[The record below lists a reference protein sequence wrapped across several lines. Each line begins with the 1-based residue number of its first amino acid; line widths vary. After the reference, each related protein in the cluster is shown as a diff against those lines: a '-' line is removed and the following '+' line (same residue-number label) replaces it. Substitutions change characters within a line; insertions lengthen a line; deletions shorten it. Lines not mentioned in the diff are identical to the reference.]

1 MLRVQIARGASLS
14 LTRRVDGPLCIPVD
28 GGDRDLP
35 EAWSLPWFVVP
46 EEGGAAV
53 LLHGEHHQPVAR
65 LEPGD
70 VFRHGELT
78 VRLEVEPDDDPRTD
92 PVFTLHRP
100 ARLALAFPDGRR
112 VPLVARPLV
121 IGTSPESDVVLSDPA
136 VSARHGQVHRVGN
149 AWMLTDLASTNGV
162 WIGGARV
169 ASAALGPGVTITL
182 GRTRVECVPEAAAPA
197 ALVAPSLVGTSPA
210 MDRVRAAIARYAPAP
225 YPVLIEGESGVGK
238 ELVAREIHR
247 LGPNRDGPLVTVNC
261 AAIAPDVIESE
272 LFGHE
277 RGAFTGAVGRRRG
290 LFEEAHQGTL
300 FLDEIGDL
308 PLPLQVKLLRVL
320 ETGELRRVGGEQTI
334 RARPRVVSATLRDLN
349 AMVAEGRFREDLFFR
364 LADLRVTVPP
374 LRERQGDIPALIDAL
389 LSRIGAD
396 TGRHCRIEERAV
408 GRMAMH
414 PWAGNVRELLMVLK
428 RAVFLCE
435 GEVIGLREL
444 RFEPAGRSASL
455 RPRSEPPAPM
465 PPSLPGRWPEEVARG
480 DLPALH
486 RWCDG
491 NLTRMAAIT
500 GMARSTLRER
510 IRRHGAYAGAAE
522 EARLTAGSLDPRMVR
537 R

>member
-1 MLRVQIARGASLS
+1 MLRVHIARGTSLS

-28 GGDRDLP
+28 REDRDLP

-46 EEGGAAV
+46 DEDGVAV
-53 LLHGEHHQPVAR
+53 LLHGEHHQPLAR
-65 LEPGD
+65 LAPGE
-70 VFRHGELT
+70 VYRHGDLS
-78 VRLEVEPDDDPRTD
+78 VRLVADADDDPGTD
-92 PVFTLHRP
+92 PLFTLRTP
-100 ARLALAFPDGRR
+100 GGLALAFPDGRR
-112 VPLVARPLV
+112 VPLGARPLV
-121 IGTSPESDVVLSDPA
+121 IGTAPGTDVVLADPA
-136 VSARHGQVHRVGN
+136 VSARHGQVHRVGR
-149 AWMLTDLASTNGV
+149 AWMLTDLGSTNGV

-169 ASAALGPGVTITL
+169 PTAALGPGVTVTL
-182 GRTRVECVPEAAAPA
+182 GRTRVECVPDVAPPDE
-197 ALVAPSLVGTSPA
+197 VIAPSLVGASPA
-210 MDRVRAAIARYAPAP
+210 MDRVRAAIARFAPAP
-225 YPVLIEGESGVGK
+225 YPVLVGGESGVGK

-247 LGPNRDGPLVTVNC
+247 MGPHRDGPLVTVNC

-277 RGAFTGAVGRRRG
+277 KGAFTGAVGRRRG

-334 RARPRVVSATLRDLN
+334 RARPRVVSATLRDLP

-364 LADLRVTVPP
+364 LADFQVTVPP
-374 LRERQGDIPALIDAL
+374 LRERQGDIPALVEAL
-389 LSRIGAD
+389 LRRIGAD

-408 GRMAMH
+408 GRMVLH
-414 PWAGNVRELLMVLK
+414 PWPGNVRELLAVLK

-435 GEVIGLREL
+435 GDVIGLREL
-444 RFEPAGRSASL
+444 RFETKGRPA
-455 RPRSEPPAPM
+455 RPRREAPAPM
-465 PPSLPGRWPEEVARG
+465 PPSLPGRWPDEVQRG

-486 RWCDG
+486 RWCEG

-510 IRRHGAYAGAAE
+510 IRRHGDYAGAADD
-522 EARLTAGSLDPRMVR
+522 ARLTGVARDPRMAGR
-537 R
+537 

>member
-1 MLRVQIARGASLS
+1 MLRVQIARGTSLS
-14 LTRRVDGPLCIPVD
+14 LTRRVDGPLCIPVERD
-28 GGDRDLP
+28 ERDLP
-35 EAWSLPWFVVP
+35 ASNSLPWFVVP
-46 EEGGAAV
+46 DEDGRAV
-53 LLHGEHHQPVAR
+53 LLHGEHHQALAR

-70 VFRHGELT
+70 VFRRGELT
-78 VRLEVEPDDDPRTD
+78 VRLDADADTEPGTD
-92 PVFTLHRP
+92 PVFTLRSP
-100 ARLALAFPDGRR
+100 VSLALAFPDGRR
-112 VPLVARPLV
+112 VPLGARPLTV
-121 IGTSPESDVVLSDPA
+121 GTDPASDVVLSDPA

-149 AWMLTDLASTNGV
+149 TWVFTDLGSTNGV

-169 ASAALGPGVTITL
+169 TAAALGPGVTLTL
-182 GRTRVECVPEAAAPA
+182 GRTRVECVPEVEAPA
-197 ALVAPSLVGTSPA
+197 AVIAPSLVGASPA

-225 YPVLIEGESGVGK
+225 YPVLVEGESGVGK

-247 LGPNRDGPLVTVNC
+247 LGPHRDGPLVTVNC

-334 RARPRVVSATLRDLN
+334 RARPRVLSATLRDLS
-349 AMVAEGRFREDLFFR
+349 AMVADGRFREDLFFR
-364 LADLRVTVPP
+364 LADFRVTVPP
-374 LRERQGDIPALIDAL
+374 LRERQGDIPALVDAL
-389 LSRIGAD
+389 LRRIGAD

-408 GRMAMH
+408 GRMVLH
-414 PWAGNVRELLMVLK
+414 PWPGNVRELLAVLK

-444 RFEPAGRSASL
+444 RFEGGARSPARRRA
-455 RPRSEPPAPM
+455 EAPAPM
-465 PPSLPGRWPEEVARG
+465 PPSLPGRWPDEVERG
-480 DLPALH
+480 DLAALH

-491 NLTRMAAIT
+491 NLSRMAAIT
-500 GMARSTLRER
+500 GLARSTLRER
-510 IRRHGAYAGAAE
+510 IRRHGAYASAAE
-522 EARLTAGSLDPRMVR
+522 EARLTGAGRDPRMAR